1 MKRLLIIIFLVL
13 ASISIASAQNML
25 DLDCE
30 MLLEK
35 VTTTASKTYDCSNYK
50 TNLVAVYIASA
61 AVDVTN
67 PISIKFEGSVDN
79 ATYTPI
85 TYMNITN
92 NSVDASGTV
101 KVYNGTVTDHTDK
114 FQINGA
120 KYFRVIAE
128 YTGTAT
134 ANITVTTVKGGKIIS
149 Y

>member
-13 ASISIASAQNML
+13 ASISIASAQNLL

-79 ATYTPI
+79 AILNYEKYCSLEKDDLTVNAVKNKI
-85 TYMNITN
+85 NDLKVQ
-92 NSVDASGTV
+92 NSS
-101 KVYNGTVTDHTDK
+101 K
-114 FQINGA
+114 
-120 KYFRVIAE
+120 
-128 YTGTAT
+128 
-134 ANITVTTVKGGKIIS
+134 
-149 Y
+149 

>member
-13 ASISIASAQNML
+13 ASISIASAQNLL

-92 NSVDASGTV
+92 
-101 KVYNGTVTDHTDK
+101 
-114 FQINGA
+114 GA
-120 KYFRVIAE
+120 KYFRVITE